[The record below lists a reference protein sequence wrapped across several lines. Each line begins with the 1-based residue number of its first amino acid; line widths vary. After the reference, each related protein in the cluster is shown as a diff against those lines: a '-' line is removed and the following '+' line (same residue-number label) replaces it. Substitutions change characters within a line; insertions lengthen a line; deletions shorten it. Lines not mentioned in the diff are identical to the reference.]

1 MFSKEFKS
9 YLNHEH
15 DFDVIKTVKTKI
27 IDKV

>member
-1 MFSKEFKS
+1 MISIEYKS